1 MKANTRG
8 FTLIELMI
16 IVGIV
21 GILAAV
27 ALPAYQNYTAR
38 AKMSEVMLAL
48 SVCRSSISEAVQVT
62 FSLPFGGDW
71 ACEPPAGTIVS
82 QFVSTIETSD
92 EGAIR
97 AQIRNINSLV
107 DNQRVMMRPW
117 PDVARSGAMQAG
129 DVVAM
134 WDCGPDPNNTV
145 DISTYVPGTCRASA
159 AQLGATSGW
168 ASGS

>member
-1 MKANTRG
+1 MKALAKG

-16 IVGIV
+16 VVAII

-27 ALPAYQNYTAR
+27 ALPAYQNYAAR

-48 SVCRSSISEAVQVT
+48 SVCRASISEAVQVT
-62 FSLPFGGDW
+62 FQLPVGGSW
-71 ACEPPAGTIVS
+71 ACEPPAGTVVS

-97 AQIRNINSLV
+97 AQIRNVNPLV
-107 DNQRVMMRPW
+107 NGQHVIMRPW
-117 PDVARSGAMQAG
+117 PDLARSGPLQAG
-129 DVVAM
+129 DVVAI

-145 DISTYVPGTCRASA
+145 DISTYVPASCRASA

-168 ASGS
+168 AAS

>member
-1 MKANTRG
+1 MKSDTRG

-16 IVGIV
+16 VVAII

-27 ALPAYQNYTAR
+27 ALPAYQNYAAR

-48 SVCRSSISEAVQVT
+48 SVCRASISEAVQVT
-62 FSLPFGGDW
+62 FQLPLGGSW

-82 QFVSTIETSD
+82 QYVTTLQTSD

-97 AQIRNINSLV
+97 AQLRGINPLV
-107 DNQRVMMRPW
+107 NNQFVIMRPW
-117 PDVARSGAMQAG
+117 PDLARSGPIQAG
-129 DVVAM
+129 DVVAI
-134 WDCGPDPNNTV
+134 WDCGPDPTNTE
-145 DISTYVPGTCRASA
+145 DITTYVPATCRASA

-168 ASGS
+168 ASAS

>member
-1 MKANTRG
+1 MKSDARG
-8 FTLIELMI
+8 FTLIEVMI
-16 IVGIV
+16 VVAII
-21 GILAAV
+21 GILSSV
-27 ALPAYQNYTAR
+27 ALPAYQNYAAR

-48 SVCRSSISEAVQVT
+48 SVCRASISEAVQVT
-62 FSLPFGGDW
+62 FFLPIGGSW

-82 QFVSTIETSD
+82 QFVSTLETSD

-97 AQIRNINSLV
+97 AQIRNVNSLV
-107 DNQRVMMRPW
+107 NNQRVMMRPW

-145 DISTYVPGTCRASA
+145 DISVMLPGTCRAGA
-159 AQLGATSGW
+159 AELGATSGW
-168 ASGS
+168 ASAS